1 MAYGNY
7 EELVKGVK
15 KDYPKETTAEKLE
28 EGLNR
33 VAPPGKRANPDICGL
48 YERQTNE
55 DAAVKLVEHWAA
67 SRLFR

>member
-1 MAYGNY
+1 MAYGSY
-7 EELVKGVK
+7 DELVKGVK

-33 VAPPGKRANPDICGL
+33 VAPPGKKANPEICEV
-48 YERQTNE
+48 YEERTDE

-67 SRLFR
+67 SRLFK

>member
-1 MAYGNY
+1 MAYANY
-7 EELVKGVK
+7 DELVKGVK

-33 VAPPGKRANPDICGL
+33 VAPPGKKANPDICEV
-48 YERQTNE
+48 YEERTDE

-67 SRLFR
+67 SRLFK